1 MKHLFIINPAAGK
14 RENTHRLEADIRGLE
29 WDWEIVYTA
38 KSGDACRY
46 ARAAAETG
54 APVRIYACGGDGTL
68 NEVVNGAA
76 GYPNAAVTNVP
87 IGTGNDFLKIFG
99 PDSKAL
105 FSDLR
110 ALGQGTQAPFDL
122 MDCNGKLGI
131 GVVCAGVDARIAADV
146 HRYKSLPLVRGIGAY
161 ILSLLV
167 NVLFKGITRPTA
179 VKMGEL
185 NSRGE
190 TAIIC
195 ICNGRYYGGG
205 FMPVGEAMP
214 DDGVLDML
222 VVPKVSRL
230 TFFRLVKQYATGHYR
245 DYPELI
251 YAHHGQKITY
261 ASLDGRDVVTVVD
274 GEVMRAPEFTVTLSH
289 RQVNFFYPG
298 GASYQP
304 LGKELAGIGAGS
316 PRKDRPGYGQG

>member
-14 RENTHRLEADIRGLE
+14 RENTRRLEADIRGLE
-29 WDWEIVYTA
+29 WDWEIAYTA
-38 KSGDACRY
+38 KGGDACRY
-46 ARAAAETG
+46 ARAAAEAGT
-54 APVRIYACGGDGTL
+54 PVRIYACGGDGTL

-76 GYPNAAVTNVP
+76 GYDNAAVTNVP

-99 PDSKAL
+99 PDNKTL

-110 ALGQGTQAPFDL
+110 ALGGGPQASFDL

-146 HRYKSLPLVRGIGAY
+146 HRYKTLPLVRGIGAY
-161 ILSLLV
+161 ILSLLA

-185 NSRGE
+185 DYRGE

-245 DYPELI
+245 EYPELI
-251 YAHHGQKITY
+251 WAHHGQEITY
-261 ASLDGRDVVTVVD
+261 ASLDGSDVVTVVD
-274 GEVMRAPEFTVTLSH
+274 GETMRAPKFTVTLSGK
-289 RQVNFFYPG
+289 RVNFFYPE

-304 LGKELAGIGAGS
+304 LGKAGAEMC
-316 PRKDRPGYGQG
+316 

>member
-14 RENTHRLEADIRGLE
+14 RENTRRLEADIRGLE
-29 WDWEIVYTA
+29 WDWEIAYTA
-38 KSGDACRY
+38 KGGDACRY
-46 ARAAAETG
+46 ARAAAEAGT
-54 APVRIYACGGDGTL
+54 PVRIYACGGDGTL

-76 GYPNAAVTNVP
+76 GYDNAAVTNVP

-99 PDSKAL
+99 PDNKTL

-110 ALGQGTQAPFDL
+110 ALGGGPQASFDL

-146 HRYKSLPLVRGIGAY
+146 HRYKTLPLVRGIGAY
-161 ILSLLV
+161 ILSLLA

-185 NSRGE
+185 DYRGE

-245 DYPELI
+245 EYPELI
-251 YAHHGQKITY
+251 WAHHGQEITY
-261 ASLDGRDVVTVVD
+261 ASLDGSDVVTVVD
-274 GEVMRAPEFTVTLSH
+274 GETMRAPKFTVTLSGK
-289 RQVNFFYPG
+289 RVNFFYPE

-304 LGKELAGIGAGS
+304 LGKERVGAGAEMC
-316 PRKDRPGYGQG
+316 